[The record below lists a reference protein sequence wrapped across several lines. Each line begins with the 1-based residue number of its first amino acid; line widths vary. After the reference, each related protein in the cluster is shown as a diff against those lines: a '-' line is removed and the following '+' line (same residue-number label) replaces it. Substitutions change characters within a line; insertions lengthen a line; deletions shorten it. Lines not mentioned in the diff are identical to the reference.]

1 MGMSG
6 RRQTSKA
13 DDLIEPGGA
22 RELLLLACCAP
33 CSGEPLRALGHEGL
47 RAVVYFY
54 NPNIHPREQYER
66 RRDCI
71 RDHCRRLG
79 VEFVEGP
86 YDPERWFTRTAG
98 MEAEPQRGRRCAECF
113 RLRLERAAE
122 FARRKGLTVLACT
135 LGISRWK
142 DLAQVDAAGLAAAA
156 GVAGVQYWPRNWRK
170 AGGSRRMYEIAR
182 AEFFYMQDYCGC
194 VFSKADRRDGPAV
207 GEDGGGA
214 GSPSAPRGTQRSFEY
229 E

>member
-1 MGMSG
+1 MHFLKAAGRRMDMSG
-6 RRQTSKA
+6 RRQTSRA
-13 DDLIEPGGA
+13 DDIVAPGGA

-54 NPNIHPREQYER
+54 NPNIHPREEYER
-66 RRDCI
+66 RRDCM
-71 RDHCRRLG
+71 RDHCHKLG

-86 YDPERWFTRTAG
+86 YDPERWFARTAG
-98 MEAEPQRGRRCAECF
+98 MQSEPQRGRRCAECF
-113 RLRLERAAE
+113 RMRLERAAE
-122 FARRKGLTVLACT
+122 FARSKGLTVLACT

-142 DLAQVDAAGLAAAA
+142 DLAQVDSAGQAAAS

-170 AGGSRRMYEIAR
+170 AGGSQRMYEIAK

-194 VFSKADRRDGPAV
+194 VFSQDDRHLVPAA
-207 GEDGGGA
+207 EDQGTIAGGA
-214 GSPSAPRGTQRSFEY
+214 GT
-229 E
+229 

>member
-1 MGMSG
+1 
-6 RRQTSKA
+6 
-13 DDLIEPGGA
+13 
-22 RELLLLACCAP
+22 
-33 CSGEPLRALGHEGL
+33 
-47 RAVVYFY
+47 
-54 NPNIHPREQYER
+54 
-66 RRDCI
+66 
-71 RDHCRRLG
+71 
-79 VEFVEGP
+79 
-86 YDPERWFTRTAG
+86 
-98 MEAEPQRGRRCAECF
+98 METEPQRGRRCAECF

-142 DLAQVDAAGLAAAA
+142 DLAQVDAAGQAAAA

-170 AGGSRRMYEIAR
+170 DGGSRRMYEIAR

-194 VFSKADRRDGPAV
+194 VFSKADRRDAPAV